1 MPERTISPTR
11 ATPAVSLTLKLSSA
25 ALEDAAQKRKS
36 TARPRCMVRVFYASV
51 RLLQIWAVIAVIA
64 LSIHLGGFPLLDPDE
79 GGDAEAWLAFIAT
92 LASPLSVAF
101 SRTVIFDSAL
111 AFFIAVAMMGFY
123 LAIEGE
129 ERFALLAWIAIGLG
143 VITKGPVAI
152 ALPLLV
158 AIPYAIARKRVGAIF
173 PLLGIVLFAA
183 VIAPWVW
190 AISRA
195 VPDFLNYVLVV
206 ETTQRLTTG
215 A

>member
-1 MPERTISPTR
+1 
-11 ATPAVSLTLKLSSA
+11 
-25 ALEDAAQKRKS
+25 
-36 TARPRCMVRVFYASV
+36 
-51 RLLQIWAVIAVIA
+51 
-64 LSIHLGGFPLLDPDE
+64 
-79 GGDAEAWLAFIAT
+79 
-92 LASPLSVAF
+92 
-101 SRTVIFDSAL
+101 RTVIFDSAL
-111 AFFIAVAMMGFY
+111 AFFITVAMMGFY
-123 LAIEGE
+123 LAIEGDVTPSVSE
-129 ERFALLAWIAIGLG
+129 GPGRAGLRAARAPRPLAHARGDKRFALLAWIAIGLG

-158 AIPYAIARKRVGAIF
+158 AVPYAIARKRVGAIF